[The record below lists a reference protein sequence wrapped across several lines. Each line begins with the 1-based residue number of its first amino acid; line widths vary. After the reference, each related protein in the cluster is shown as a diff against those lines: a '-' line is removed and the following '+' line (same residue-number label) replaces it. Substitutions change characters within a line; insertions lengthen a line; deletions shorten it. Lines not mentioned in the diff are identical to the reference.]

1 MLDLKKIH
9 ACPVSVLRL
18 PIDPRNYLNIP
29 KHINT
34 RNSKIIY
41 SMTENVDTLL
51 EDKNIQFITFEKL
64 RDILIDN
71 IVKNTE
77 NADFCSVLIVN
88 DIHISTFKKLLIIN
102 LWVELFKISKRRP
115 YLIITCVSEYIPS
128 LQFNVTG
135 DSFQDLFPRKDN
147 RKILYHTSNHH
158 PNSSSLSNEI
168 CEVVQKLHL
177 ENSEESSNSVWLV
190 FYDGK
195 KDISKVLQETIGDEV
210 LILLEKSAN
219 NLMRGFKSDKRV
231 IVIVESKFFSNTFMK
246 NIDCVID
253 SMSVKKQ
260 DNFVYSSKE
269 ISDIR
274 ASYLSRGTVYRIC
287 TEKYYRD
294 LPTVS
299 VREYDQMELDKSY
312 IKIKVSGMNTLDIF
326 SNIVDESKMKN
337 DISRLEDLGVFS
349 GDKVTQIGRL
359 IDSLSLKPENCKV
372 IYDWYSSGKPV
383 FPCLVACVISELK
396 EPLFQDIKSPNV
408 FKTYLEKFNELLK
421 ENQNLEDIELKDI
434 QKFLECTLLMKEFTD
449 VSVGTYNVENLM
461 KELIPLFEKSYVGNT
476 YKLLN
481 KKEGLYGK
489 RDKIFKLRMEDFGY
503 TISKYPNK
511 IFSFIEMRVNDNPSS
526 LQKGK
531 NYITYFAF

>member
-1 MLDLKKIH
+1 MLDLKKIQ

-34 RNSKIIY
+34 RNRKIIY
-41 SMTENVDTLL
+41 SMTDNVDTLL
-51 EDKNIQFITFEKL
+51 EDKNVQFITFNKL
-64 RDILIDN
+64 MDKLLDN
-71 IVKNTE
+71 IVKKTQNV
-77 NADFCSVLIVN
+77 DFCSVLIVN
-88 DIHISTFKKLLIIN
+88 DIHISTFQKLIIIN
-102 LWVELFKISKRRP
+102 LWVELFKISTKRP

-128 LQFNVTG
+128 LQFNIREE
-135 DSFQDLFPRKDN
+135 SFQDLFPKKDN
-147 RKILYHTSNHH
+147 RNFLYHSSNHH
-158 PNSSSLSNEI
+158 PNSISLGNEI
-168 CEVVQKLHL
+168 CEVVKRLHH
-177 ENSEESSNSVWLV
+177 ENIGESSDSVWLV

-195 KDISKVLQETIGDEV
+195 KDISKVLQETLGDEV

-219 NLMRGFKSDKRV
+219 KLRLGFKSDRRI
-231 IVIVESKFFSNTFMK
+231 IVIVENKFFSNTLMK
-246 NIDCVID
+246 NIDCVVD
-253 SMSVKKQ
+253 SVSVKKQ

-274 ASYLSRGTVYRIC
+274 ASYVKNGIVYRLC
-287 TEKYYRD
+287 TEKYYKD

-299 VREYDQMELDKSY
+299 IREYDQMELDKAY
-312 IKIKVSGMNTLDIF
+312 IKIKVLGLETSDVF

-337 DISRLEDLGVFS
+337 DISRLENIGVFN
-349 GDKVTQIGRL
+349 GDKITHIGEL
-359 IDSLSLKPENCKV
+359 VDSLSLKPENCRV

-383 FPCLVACVISELK
+383 FPCLVACLISEIRK
-396 EPLFQDIKSPNV
+396 PLFEDVKSPNV
-408 FKTYLEKFNELLK
+408 FKTYLERFNELLK
-421 ENQNLEDIELKDI
+421 ENKNLEDIELEGI
-434 QKFLECTLLMKEFTD
+434 ERLSECTLTMKKFTD
-449 VSVGTYNVENLM
+449 VSVGTYGTENLM
-461 KELIPLFEKSYVGNT
+461 KELIPLFEKAYLGNT
-476 YKLLN
+476 YKLIN

-489 RDKIFKLRMEDFGY
+489 GDKIFKLRTEDFGY